1 MPRPI
6 PFKLQAPY
14 EPAGDQPQA
23 IQQLVDGLAAGDR
36 CQTLLG
42 VTGSGK
48 TYTVASTIA
57 RIGRPAL
64 IFAPNKTLAA
74 QLYSEFKQFF
84 PDNAVEYFVSYYDY
98 YQPEAYVPE
107 RDLFIEKDSKIN
119 EELEKLRLSATRCL
133 LERRDT
139 IVVASV
145 SCIYGLGDPS
155 SYLNL
160 SVNLA
165 TGQSL
170 DRAMLLRDLVAIQ
183 YTRNNVAFEPGQFR
197 VRGDVIEVN
206 SAYEDAAYRIELWG
220 DEVER
225 LSKVDPLRGTVLEK
239 LDTLTVWPKTH
250 YVTPEDKLK
259 AAIREIKAE
268 LEAREEELRAAG
280 RIVELQRLH
289 QRTIYDV
296 EMLKEMGVCSGI
308 ENYSRFLDG
317 RRPGE
322 PPHTLL
328 DYFPEDFVIFVDESH
343 VATGQLHGMYNGDR
357 SRKTTLV
364 DYGFRLPS
372 ALDNRPLKFEEFEQ
386 RIKQVVFVSAT
397 PGDYELRQSGGVV
410 VEQVVRPTG
419 LVDPQVE
426 VRPVG
431 TQVDDLLEE
440 IRKVVA
446 QDERV
451 LVTVLTKKLAEQLT
465 SYYREVGVKAEYL
478 HSEIDTLERVELLK
492 NLRRGVFDVLAMVG
506 TPDQLAARIKALEA
520 EGISEVI
527 AWPFPANG
535 LDRVELLK
543 NLRRGVFDVLIGI
556 NLLREGLDL
565 PEVSLVAIL
574 DADKEGFLRN
584 ARSLIQTIG
593 RAARNVHGR
602 VILYADTM
610 TGSLRQ
616 AIDETDRRRAKQV
629 AHNLA
634 HGITP
639 ETIRKNIDDV
649 MGEALAREF
658 INVPKEEQAAEDPL
672 LYLDD
677 KGFERGIAK
686 LEAKMQ
692 AHANRMEFEE
702 AARLRDHVLKLRRER
717 LTDVFGAVPAA
728 GPVEQP

>member
-1 MPRPI
+1 MAKAI
-6 PFKLQAPY
+6 PFKLVSPY
-14 EPAGDQPQA
+14 SPAGDQPEA
-23 IQQLVDGLAAGDR
+23 IAQLVAGLQRGDR
-36 CQTLLG
+36 AQTLLG

-48 TYTVASTIA
+48 TYTMASTIA
-57 RIGRPAL
+57 RAGRPAL

-74 QLYSEFKQFF
+74 QLFSEFKQFF
-84 PDNAVEYFVSYYDY
+84 PENAVEYFVSYYDY

-107 RDLFIEKDSKIN
+107 RDLFIDKDAKIN

-160 SVNLA
+160 SVNLK
-165 TGQSL
+165 TGQTI

-183 YTRNNVAFEPGQFR
+183 YQRNHLSFEPGIFR
-197 VRGDVIEVN
+197 VRGDVVEVYP
-206 SAYEDAAYRIELWG
+206 AYEDVAYRIELWG

-225 LSKVDPLRGTVLEK
+225 LSKIDPLRGVVVEK
-239 LDTLTVWPKTH
+239 LDDLTIWPKTH

-259 AAIREIKAE
+259 AAIRDIKVE
-268 LEAREEELRAAG
+268 LEARENEFRAAG
-280 RIVELQRLH
+280 KIVELQRLH
-289 QRTIYDV
+289 QRVIYDV
-296 EMLKEMGVCSGI
+296 EMMKEMGHCSGI

-317 RRPGE
+317 RQPGQ

-328 DYFPEDFVIFVDESH
+328 DYFPEDFIVFMDESH

-372 ALDNRPLKFEEFEQ
+372 ALDNRPLKFEEFES
-386 RIKQVVFVSAT
+386 RVKQVVYVSAT
-397 PGDYELRQSGGVV
+397 PGDYELQQCGGAF

-440 IRKVVA
+440 IRRTVA
-446 QDERV
+446 RDERV

-465 SYYREVGVKAEYL
+465 AYYQELGIKAEYL

-492 NLRRGVFDVLAMVG
+492 NLRRGVFDVLV
-506 TPDQLAARIKALEA
+506 
-520 EGISEVI
+520 
-527 AWPFPANG
+527 
-535 LDRVELLK
+535 
-543 NLRRGVFDVLIGI
+543 GI

-584 ARSLIQTIG
+584 NRSLIQTIG
-593 RAARNVHGR
+593 RAARHVNGR
-602 VILYADTM
+602 AILYADVM
-610 TGSLRQ
+610 TGSMKQ
-616 AIDETDRRRAKQV
+616 AMGETERRRNKQL
-629 AHNLA
+629 AHNLEQ
-634 HGITP
+634 GITP
-639 ETIRKNIDDV
+639 ETVKRNLDDV

-658 INVPKEEQAAEDPL
+658 INVTKEERAAEEPL
-672 LYLDD
+672 LYLED
-677 KGFERGIAK
+677 KAFEREIAK
-686 LEAKMQ
+686 LEK
-692 AHANRMEFEE
+692 RMKDLASQMKFED
-702 AARLRDHVLKLRRER
+702 AAELRDRILRARRER
-717 LTDVFGAVPAA
+717 LTTAL
-728 GPVEQP
+728 

>member
-1 MPRPI
+1 MPKAI

-14 EPAGDQPQA
+14 EPAGDQPEA
-23 IQQLVDGLAAGDR
+23 IAQLVAGLESGER
-36 CQTLLG
+36 FQTLLG

-48 TYTVASTIA
+48 TFTIASTIA
-57 RIGRPAL
+57 RLNRPAL

-84 PDNAVEYFVSYYDY
+84 PENAVEYFVSYYDY

-107 RDLFIEKDSKIN
+107 RDLFIEKDSQIN

-139 IVVASV
+139 LVVASV
-145 SCIYGLGDPS
+145 SCIYGLGDPT

-160 SVNLA
+160 SVNLKVGE
-165 TGQSL
+165 TR

-183 YTRNNVAFEPGQFR
+183 YQRNNVAFEPGQFR
-197 VRGDVIEVN
+197 VRGDVVEVH
-206 SAYEDAAYRIELWG
+206 SAYEDAGYRIELWG

-225 LSKVDPLRGTVLEK
+225 LSKIDPLRGVVTEK
-239 LDTLTVWPKTH
+239 LDQLTIWPKTH

-259 AAIREIKAE
+259 TAIREIKAE
-268 LEAREEELRAAG
+268 LEDRENELREAG
-280 RIVELQRLH
+280 KIVELQRLH

-317 RRPGE
+317 RKPGE

-328 DYFPEDFVIFVDESH
+328 DYFPEDFVLFMDESH

-364 DYGFRLPS
+364 EYGFRLPS
-372 ALDNRPLKFEEFEQ
+372 ALDNRPLKFEEFEN
-386 RIKQVVFVSAT
+386 RVNQVVFVSAT
-397 PGDYELRQSGGVV
+397 PGDHELERSGGVV

-419 LVDPQVE
+419 LVDPAVE
-426 VRPVG
+426 VRPVA

-440 IRKVVA
+440 IRNTVA
-446 QDERV
+446 RDERV
-451 LVTVLTKKLAEQLT
+451 LITTLTKKLAEQLT

-478 HSEIDTLERVELLK
+478 HSEVDTLQRVELLK
-492 NLRRGVFDVLAMVG
+492 D
-506 TPDQLAARIKALEA
+506 
-520 EGISEVI
+520 
-527 AWPFPANG
+527 
-535 LDRVELLK
+535 
-543 NLRRGVFDVLIGI
+543 LRRGVFDVLIGI

-584 ARSLIQTIG
+584 TRSLIQTIG
-593 RAARNVHGR
+593 RAARNVNGR
-602 VILYADTM
+602 VILYGDTLTRSM
-610 TGSLRQ
+610 KT
-616 AIDETDRRRAKQV
+616 AIDETDRRRTKQV
-629 AHNLA
+629 VHNLA

-639 ETIRKNIDDV
+639 ETIHKNIDDV

-658 INVPKEEQAAEDPL
+658 ITVPKEQAAEDPI

-677 KGFERGIAK
+677 RGFEKGIAK
-686 LEAKMQ
+686 LEIRMGELAS
-692 AHANRMEFEE
+692 RMEFEE
-702 AARLRDHVLKLRRER
+702 AAGLRDHILKLRRAR
-717 LTDVFGAVPAA
+717 LTDVFGA
-728 GPVEQP
+728 E

>member
-1 MPRPI
+1 MAKAI
-6 PFKLQAPY
+6 PFRLVAPY
-14 EPAGDQPQA
+14 SPAGDQPEA
-23 IQQLVDGLAAGDR
+23 IAQLVAGLERGDR

-48 TYTVASTIA
+48 TYTMASTIA
-57 RIGRPAL
+57 RAGRPAL

-74 QLYSEFKQFF
+74 QLFSEFKLFF

-107 RDLFIEKDSKIN
+107 RDLFIDKDAKIN

-155 SYLNL
+155 SYLDL
-160 SVNLA
+160 SVKLKL
-165 TGQSL
+165 GQTL

-183 YTRNNVAFEPGQFR
+183 YQRNHLSFEPGIFR
-197 VRGDVIEVN
+197 VRGDVVEVYP
-206 SAYEDAAYRIELWG
+206 AYEDVAYRIELWG

-225 LSKVDPLRGTVLEK
+225 LSKIDPLRGVVTEQ
-239 LDTLTVWPKTH
+239 LDELTIWPKTH

-259 AAIREIKAE
+259 AAIREIKVE
-268 LEAREEELRAAG
+268 LEERENEFRAAG
-280 RIVELQRLH
+280 KIVELQRLH
-289 QRTIYDV
+289 QRVIYDV
-296 EMLKEMGVCSGI
+296 EMMKEMGSCSGI

-317 RRPGE
+317 RQPGQ

-328 DYFPEDFVIFVDESH
+328 DYFPEDYIVFMDESH

-372 ALDNRPLKFEEFEQ
+372 ALDNRPLKFEEFES
-386 RIKQVVFVSAT
+386 RVKQVVYVSAT
-397 PGDYELRQSGGVV
+397 PGSYELQQSGGAF

-419 LVDPQVE
+419 LVDPMVE

-446 QDERV
+446 RDERV

-465 SYYREVGVKAEYL
+465 AYYQELGVKAEYL

-492 NLRRGVFDVLAMVG
+492 NLRRGVFDVLV
-506 TPDQLAARIKALEA
+506 
-520 EGISEVI
+520 
-527 AWPFPANG
+527 
-535 LDRVELLK
+535 
-543 NLRRGVFDVLIGI
+543 GI

-584 ARSLIQTIG
+584 TRSLIQTIG
-593 RAARNVHGR
+593 RAARHVSGKA
-602 VILYADTM
+602 ILYADVL
-610 TGSLRQ
+610 TGSMQQ
-616 AIDETDRRRAKQV
+616 AIEETERRRNKQL
-629 AHNLA
+629 AHNA
-634 HGITP
+634 EHGITP
-639 ETIRKNIDDV
+639 ETVKRNLDDV

-658 INVPKEEQAAEDPL
+658 INVTKEERVAEEPL
-672 LYLDD
+672 LYLED
-677 KGFERGIAK
+677 KAFEREVAK
-686 LEAKMQ
+686 LEK
-692 AHANRMEFEE
+692 RMKELASQMKFED
-702 AARLRDHVLKLRRER
+702 AAELRDRILRARRER
-717 LTDVFGAVPAA
+717 LISAM
-728 GPVEQP
+728 

>member
-1 MPRPI
+1 MAKAI
-6 PFKLQAPY
+6 PFKLVAPY
-14 EPAGDQPQA
+14 SPAGDQPEA
-23 IQQLVDGLAAGDR
+23 IAQLVEGLERGDR
-36 CQTLLG
+36 AQTLLG

-48 TYTVASTIA
+48 TYTMASTIA
-57 RIGRPAL
+57 RAGRPAL

-74 QLYSEFKQFF
+74 QLFSEFKQFF
-84 PDNAVEYFVSYYDY
+84 PENAVEYFVSYYDY

-107 RDLFIEKDSKIN
+107 RDLFIDKDAKIN

-139 IVVASV
+139 IVIASV

-155 SYLNL
+155 SYMNL
-160 SVNLA
+160 SVTLKP
-165 TGQSL
+165 GQTI

-183 YTRNNVAFEPGQFR
+183 YQRNHLSFEPGIFR
-197 VRGDVIEVN
+197 VRGDVVEVYP
-206 SAYEDAAYRIELWG
+206 AYEDVAYRIELWG

-225 LSKVDPLRGTVLEK
+225 LSKIDPLRGVVLEK
-239 LDTLTVWPKTH
+239 LDELTIWPKTH

-259 AAIREIKAE
+259 TAIRDIKVE
-268 LEAREEELRAAG
+268 LEARENEFRAAG
-280 RIVELQRLH
+280 KIVELQRLH
-289 QRTIYDV
+289 QRVIYDV
-296 EMLKEMGVCSGI
+296 EMMKEMGACSGI

-317 RRPGE
+317 RQPGQ

-328 DYFPEDFVIFVDESH
+328 DYFPEDFIVFMDESH

-372 ALDNRPLKFEEFEQ
+372 ALDNRPLKFEEFEA
-386 RIKQVVFVSAT
+386 RVKQVIYVSAT
-397 PGDYELRQSGGVV
+397 PGSYELEQSGGAF

-419 LVDPQVE
+419 LVDPMVE

-446 QDERV
+446 RDERV

-465 SYYREVGVKAEYL
+465 AYYQELGVKAEYL
-478 HSEIDTLERVELLK
+478 HSEIDTLQRVELLK
-492 NLRRGVFDVLAMVG
+492 NLRRGVFDVLV
-506 TPDQLAARIKALEA
+506 
-520 EGISEVI
+520 
-527 AWPFPANG
+527 
-535 LDRVELLK
+535 
-543 NLRRGVFDVLIGI
+543 GI

-584 ARSLIQTIG
+584 NRSLIQTIG
-593 RAARNVHGR
+593 RAARNVSGKA
-602 VILYADTM
+602 ILYADVM
-610 TGSLRQ
+610 TGSMQQ
-616 AIDETDRRRAKQV
+616 AIGETERRRNKQL
-629 AHNLA
+629 AHNKA

-639 ETIRKNIDDV
+639 ETVKRNLDDV

-658 INVPKEEQAAEDPL
+658 INVTKEEQAAEEPL
-672 LYLDD
+672 LYLED
-677 KGFERGIAK
+677 KHFEREVAK
-686 LEAKMQ
+686 LEK
-692 AHANRMEFEE
+692 RMKELASQMKFED
-702 AARLRDHVLKLRRER
+702 AAELRDRILRARRER
-717 LTDVFGAVPAA
+717 LLTAT
-728 GPVEQP
+728 

>member
-1 MPRPI
+1 MAKAI
-6 PFKLQAPY
+6 PFKLVAPY
-14 EPAGDQPQA
+14 SPAGDQPEA
-23 IQQLVDGLAAGDR
+23 IARLVEGLERGDR

-48 TYTVASTIA
+48 TYTMASTIA
-57 RIGRPAL
+57 RAGRPAL

-74 QLYSEFKQFF
+74 QLFSEFKLFF
-84 PDNAVEYFVSYYDY
+84 PENAVEYFVSYYDY

-107 RDLFIEKDSKIN
+107 RDLFIDKDAKIN
-119 EELEKLRLSATRCL
+119 EELEKLRLSATRNL

-155 SYLNL
+155 SYMNL
-160 SVNLA
+160 SVNLKA
-165 TGQSL
+165 GQTL
-170 DRAMLLRDLVAIQ
+170 DRSVLLRDLVAIQ
-183 YTRNNVAFEPGQFR
+183 YQRNHLSFEPGIFR
-197 VRGDVIEVN
+197 VRGDVVEVYP
-206 SAYEDAAYRIELWG
+206 AYEDVAYRIELWG

-225 LSKVDPLRGTVLEK
+225 LSKIDPLRGAVVEK
-239 LDTLTVWPKTH
+239 LDELTIWPKTH

-259 AAIREIKAE
+259 AAIRDIKVE
-268 LEAREEELRAAG
+268 LEARENEFRAAG
-280 RIVELQRLH
+280 KIVELQRLH
-289 QRTIYDV
+289 QRVIYDV
-296 EMLKEMGVCSGI
+296 EMMKEMGTCSGI

-317 RRPGE
+317 RQPGQ

-328 DYFPEDFVIFVDESH
+328 DYFPEDFIVFMDESH

-364 DYGFRLPS
+364 EYGFRLPS
-372 ALDNRPLKFEEFEQ
+372 ALDNRPLQFEEFEA
-386 RIKQVVFVSAT
+386 RVKQVVFVSAT
-397 PGDYELRQSGGVV
+397 PGDYELGQSGGAF

-419 LVDPQVE
+419 LVDPMVE

-446 QDERV
+446 RDERV

-465 SYYREVGVKAEYL
+465 AYYQELGVKAEYL
-478 HSEIDTLERVELLK
+478 HSEIDTLE
-492 NLRRGVFDVLAMVG
+492 
-506 TPDQLAARIKALEA
+506 
-520 EGISEVI
+520 
-527 AWPFPANG
+527 
-535 LDRVELLK
+535 RVELLK

-584 ARSLIQTIG
+584 NRSLIQTIG
-593 RAARNVHGR
+593 RAARHVNGR
-602 VILYADTM
+602 AILYADVM
-610 TGSLRQ
+610 TGSMKQ
-616 AIDETDRRRAKQV
+616 AIGETERRRHKQV

-639 ETIRKNIDDV
+639 ETVKRNLDDV

-658 INVPKEEQAAEDPL
+658 INVSKEERAAEEPL
-672 LYLDD
+672 LYLEDRA
-677 KGFERGIAK
+677 FEREVAK
-686 LEAKMQ
+686 LEK
-692 AHANRMEFEE
+692 RMKELASQMKFEE
-702 AARLRDHVLKLRRER
+702 AAELRDRILHARRER
-717 LTDVFGAVPAA
+717 LLGSGDTPLAMAS
-728 GPVEQP
+728 GPVEP

>member
-1 MPRPI
+1 MAKAI
-6 PFKLQAPY
+6 PFKLVAPY
-14 EPAGDQPQA
+14 SPAGDQPEA
-23 IQQLVDGLAAGDR
+23 IAQLVAGLQRGDP

-48 TYTVASTIA
+48 TYTMASTIA
-57 RIGRPAL
+57 QSGRPAL

-74 QLYSEFKQFF
+74 QLFSEFKQFF
-84 PDNAVEYFVSYYDY
+84 PENAVEYFVSYYDY

-107 RDLFIEKDSKIN
+107 RDLFIDKDAKIN

-139 IVVASV
+139 IVIASV

-160 SVNLA
+160 SVTL
-165 TGQSL
+165 TPGQTI

-183 YTRNNVAFEPGQFR
+183 YQRNHLSFEPGIFR
-197 VRGDVIEVN
+197 VRGDVVEVYP
-206 SAYEDAAYRIELWG
+206 AYEDVAYRIELWG

-225 LSKVDPLRGTVLEK
+225 LSKIDPLRGTVLEK
-239 LDTLTVWPKTH
+239 LEELTIWPKTH

-259 AAIREIKAE
+259 AAIRDIKAE
-268 LEAREEELRAAG
+268 LELREEEFRSAG
-280 RIVELQRLH
+280 KIVELQRLH
-289 QRTIYDV
+289 QRVIYDV
-296 EMLKEMGVCSGI
+296 EMMKEMGHCSGI

-317 RRPGE
+317 RQPGQ

-328 DYFPEDFVIFVDESH
+328 DYFPEDFIVFMDESH

-372 ALDNRPLKFEEFEQ
+372 ALDNRPLKFEEFES
-386 RIKQVVFVSAT
+386 RVKQVVYVSAT
-397 PGDYELRQSGGVV
+397 PGAYELQQSGGAF

-419 LVDPQVE
+419 LVDPMVE

-446 QDERV
+446 RDERV

-465 SYYREVGVKAEYL
+465 AYYQELGVKAEYL
-478 HSEIDTLERVELLK
+478 HSEIDTLQRVELLK
-492 NLRRGVFDVLAMVG
+492 NLRRGVFDVLV
-506 TPDQLAARIKALEA
+506 
-520 EGISEVI
+520 
-527 AWPFPANG
+527 
-535 LDRVELLK
+535 
-543 NLRRGVFDVLIGI
+543 GI

-584 ARSLIQTIG
+584 TRSLIQTIG
-593 RAARNVHGR
+593 RAARNVSGKA
-602 VILYADTM
+602 ILYADVM
-610 TGSLRQ
+610 TGSMQQ
-616 AIDETDRRRAKQV
+616 AIGETERRRNKQL
-629 AHNLA
+629 AHNVE

-639 ETIRKNIDDV
+639 ETVKRNLDDV

-658 INVPKEEQAAEDPL
+658 INVTKEERAAEEPL
-672 LYLDD
+672 LYLED
-677 KGFERGIAK
+677 KAFEREVAK
-686 LEAKMQ
+686 LEK
-692 AHANRMEFEE
+692 RMKELASQMKFED
-702 AARLRDHVLKLRRER
+702 AAELRDRILHARRER
-717 LTDVFGAVPAA
+717 LISAV
-728 GPVEQP
+728 

>member
-1 MPRPI
+1 MAKARP
-6 PFKLQAPY
+6 FQLNAPY
-14 EPAGDQPQA
+14 EPAGDQPEA
-23 IQQLVDGLAAGDR
+23 IEQLVRGIEAGDR

-48 TYTVASTIA
+48 TFTMASAIA
-57 RIGRPAL
+57 RLNRPAL

-74 QLYSEFKQFF
+74 QLFSEFKQFF
-84 PDNAVEYFVSYYDY
+84 PKNAVEYFVSYYDY

-119 EELEKLRLSATRCL
+119 EELEKLRLNATRHL

-160 SVNLA
+160 SVTLKV
-165 TGQSL
+165 GDIR
-170 DRAMLLRDLVAIQ
+170 DRALLLRDLVAIQ
-183 YTRNNVAFEPGQFR
+183 YARNQMSFEPGVFR
-197 VRGDVIEVN
+197 VRGDVVEVYP
-206 SAYEDAAYRIELWG
+206 AYEDVAYRIELFG

-225 LSKVDPLRGTVLEK
+225 LSKIDPLRGVVIEK
-239 LDTLTVWPKTH
+239 LDTLTIWPKTH
-250 YVTPEDKLK
+250 YVTPEDKLQT
-259 AAIREIKAE
+259 AIRAIKEE
-268 LEAREEELRAAG
+268 LEVRENELRGQG

-289 QRTIYDV
+289 QRTIYDI
-296 EMLKEMGVCSGI
+296 EMLKEMGMCSGI

-317 RRPGE
+317 RKPGE

-328 DYFPEDFVIFVDESH
+328 DYFPEDFVLFMDESH

-357 SRKTTLV
+357 SRKSTLV

-372 ALDNRPLKFEEFEQ
+372 ALDNRPLKFEEFETRVNQ
-386 RIKQVVFVSAT
+386 LVFVSAT
-397 PGDYELRQSGGVV
+397 PGDYELQQSGGVV

-419 LVDPQVE
+419 LVDPLVE

-431 TQVDDLLEE
+431 NQVDDLLEE
-440 IRKVVA
+440 IRRVVA
-446 QDERV
+446 RGERV

-465 SYYREVGVKAEYL
+465 SYYQELGIKAEYL

-492 NLRRGVFDVLAMVG
+492 DLRRG
-506 TPDQLAARIKALEA
+506 T
-520 EGISEVI
+520 
-527 AWPFPANG
+527 
-535 LDRVELLK
+535 
-543 NLRRGVFDVLIGI
+543 FDVLIGI

-574 DADKEGFLRN
+574 DADKEGYLRS

-593 RAARNVHGR
+593 RAARNVNGKAL
-602 VILYADTM
+602 LYADVL
-610 TGSLRQ
+610 TGSMKQ
-616 AIDETDRRRAKQV
+616 AIGETERRRAKQV
-629 AHNLA
+629 AYNEA

-639 ETIRKNIDDV
+639 ETVRKNIDDV
-649 MGEALAREF
+649 LGEALAREF
-658 INVPKEEQAAEDPL
+658 VPVPKDMVAEEPI

-677 KGFERGIAK
+677 AGFEKELAK
-686 LEAKMQ
+686 LEARMRE
-692 AHANRMEFEE
+692 HANRMEFEQ
-702 AARLRDHVLKLRRER
+702 AAELRDRIQKLRRER
-717 LTDVFGAVPAA
+717 LIDPTLPVRASLSAV
-728 GPVEQP
+728 

>member
-1 MPRPI
+1 MAKAI
-6 PFKLQAPY
+6 PFKLVAPY
-14 EPAGDQPQA
+14 SPAGDQPEA
-23 IQQLVDGLAAGDR
+23 IAQLVAGLERGDR

-48 TYTVASTIA
+48 TYTMASTIA
-57 RIGRPAL
+57 RAGRPAL

-74 QLYSEFKQFF
+74 QLFSEFKQFF
-84 PDNAVEYFVSYYDY
+84 PENAVEYFVSYYDY

-107 RDLFIEKDSKIN
+107 RDLFIDKDAKIN
-119 EELEKLRLSATRCL
+119 EELEKLRLSATRNL

-139 IVVASV
+139 IVIASV
-145 SCIYGLGDPS
+145 SCIYGLGDPG
-155 SYLNL
+155 SYMNL

-165 TGQSL
+165 VGQTI

-183 YTRNNVAFEPGQFR
+183 YQRNHLSFEPGIFR
-197 VRGDVIEVN
+197 VRGDVVEVYP
-206 SAYEDAAYRIELWG
+206 AYEDVAYRIELWG

-225 LSKVDPLRGTVLEK
+225 LSKIDPLRGVVIEK
-239 LDTLTVWPKTH
+239 LDQLTIWPKTH

-259 AAIREIKAE
+259 TAIHDIKAE
-268 LEAREEELRAAG
+268 LEARENEFRAAG
-280 RIVELQRLH
+280 KIVELQRLH
-289 QRTIYDV
+289 QRVIYDV
-296 EMLKEMGVCSGI
+296 EMMKEMGHCSGI

-317 RRPGE
+317 RQPGQ

-328 DYFPEDFVIFVDESH
+328 DYFPEDFIVFMDESH

-372 ALDNRPLKFEEFEQ
+372 ALDNRPLKFEEFES
-386 RIKQVVFVSAT
+386 RVKQVIYVSAT
-397 PGDYELRQSGGVV
+397 PGSYELEQSGGAF

-419 LVDPQVE
+419 LVDPMVE

-440 IRKVVA
+440 IRKTVA
-446 QDERV
+446 RDERV

-465 SYYREVGVKAEYL
+465 AYYQELGIKAEYL

-492 NLRRGVFDVLAMVG
+492 NLRRGVFDVLV
-506 TPDQLAARIKALEA
+506 
-520 EGISEVI
+520 
-527 AWPFPANG
+527 
-535 LDRVELLK
+535 
-543 NLRRGVFDVLIGI
+543 GI

-584 ARSLIQTIG
+584 NRSLIQTIG
-593 RAARNVHGR
+593 RAARNVNGR
-602 VILYADTM
+602 AILYADVM
-610 TGSLRQ
+610 TGSMKQ
-616 AIDETDRRRAKQV
+616 AIGETERRRNKQL
-629 AHNLA
+629 AHNAA

-639 ETIRKNIDDV
+639 ETVKRNLDDV

-658 INVPKEEQAAEDPL
+658 INVTKEERAAEEPL
-672 LYLDD
+672 LYLED
-677 KGFERGIAK
+677 KAFDREVAK
-686 LEAKMQ
+686 LEK
-692 AHANRMEFEE
+692 RMKELASQMKFED
-702 AARLRDHVLKLRRER
+702 AAEIRDRLVRARRER
-717 LTDVFGAVPAA
+717 LISTI
-728 GPVEQP
+728 